1 MVMMNKGL
9 VLMAVGL
16 VSGMGVLTAVPS
28 WARPP
33 LQLVTGEVSV
43 EQLKEDGNRY
53 MQLGFQSLAIE
64 SFRGAMELEDK
75 LSTLPSLRDAEVPF
89 NLGLIYLS
97 QGRFKEAH
105 TVFQRSLE
113 ADPSNFKTHYQLGL
127 TELKLGNQEAARYH
141 LALLESSVVGD
152 AEMESHLQSLLAVLE
167 PVRPQ
172 SSSSRTEDLTV
183 EEAAVPEPSNGQD
196 LVSASGPE
204 AAAVESDADPVPGA
218 TLEMLRNRSDR

>member
-9 VLMAVGL
+9 LLMAGGL
-16 VSGMGVLTAVPS
+16 VAGMGVLAPVPS

-43 EQLKEDGNRY
+43 DQLKEDGNRY

-75 LSTLPSLRDAEVPF
+75 LSTLPTFRDPEVPF

-97 QGRFKEAH
+97 QGRLKEARA
-105 TVFQRSLE
+105 VFQRSLE

-127 TELKLGNQEAARYH
+127 TELKLGNEEAARYH
-141 LALLESSVVGD
+141 LALLESSAVGD
-152 AEMESHLQSLLAVLE
+152 AELESHLQSLLAMLE

-172 SSSSRTEDLTV
+172 SPPSGIEGVPTE
-183 EEAAVPEPSNGQD
+183 EFPGPEPANAQD
-196 LVSASGPE
+196 LVSASD
-204 AAAVESDADPVPGA
+204 AAGGEMESGDASAPGA
-218 TLEMLRNRSDR
+218 TLEMLRDRSDR